1 MAEEAELCF
10 PLLVNTSCRRT
21 PRPRLAVVGIFVLL
35 STVFLLT
42 VALNLLVIVSISH
55 FRQLQT
61 STNLLLL
68 SLASSDFLMGFFMLF
83 QIFQLNGCW
92 LFGDM
97 TCAAVYLLDHLI
109 SSASIGTMVLIS
121 VDRYVAVCDP
131 LHYPVRVTRRR
142 VELSIVLC
150 WSFSSVFNVACSIDT
165 LQRPGRVISCVGECV
180 VLVNRA
186 AGQADLIFS
195 FIGPISAIALLNM
208 RVFVA
213 AVSQARARVGVSVP
227 QCSRGP
233 KSSELRAARSLGVV
247 VIAFF
252 VCITPYFCMVVS
264 GQNVAL
270 NSSAA
275 AVIICLFYFNSCIN
289 PLIYSLFYRWFRK
302 SIKLIVTLQILQ
314 PDSSRAHLL

>member
-21 PRPRLAVVGIFVLL
+21 PRPRLAVVGASVLL
-35 STVFLLT
+35 PTVFLLT
-42 VALNLLVIVSISH
+42 VTLNLMVIMSISH

-61 STNLLLL
+61 PTHLLLL
-68 SLASSDFLMGFFMLF
+68 SLASSDFLMGVFLLF
-83 QIFQLNGCW
+83 QIFQLDGCW
-92 LFGDM
+92 LFGDA

-109 SSASIGTMVLIS
+109 SSASIGTMVLIT

-131 LHYPVRVTRRR
+131 LHYLVRVTRRR

-150 WSFSSVFNVACSIDT
+150 WLFSSVFNVACSIDT
-165 LQRPGRVISCVGECV
+165 LQRPGRGVSCVGECV
-180 VLVNRA
+180 VLVSGA
-186 AGQADLIFS
+186 VGQVDLIFT
-195 FIGPISAIALLNM
+195 FIGPISTIALLNM

-213 AVSQARARVGVSVP
+213 AVSHRVSVLP
-227 QCSRGP
+227 RPRGP
-233 KSSELRAARSLGVV
+233 KRSELRAARTLGVV
-247 VIAFF
+247 VIVFF
-252 VCITPYFCMVVS
+252 VCITPYFCVVAS

-289 PLIYSLFYRWFRK
+289 PLIYALFYRWFRK